1 MEIFKLTVNQMLVI
15 FILILIGYLLRHK
28 NIVEYNASANLSKM
42 ELFIFS
48 PALNFVTQAKNCTAG
63 NLKEN
68 WVLILYGGL
77 TILVAVVIAEF
88 LSRLF
93 VRDYRENREAAY
105 KRCIYK
111 YSIAFANYGFF
122 GNFIVLSVFGEEM
135 LFKYQMFTFML
146 SFFVYSWGM
155 YTLIPKDRNTGITKH
170 IIKGLTSPPMLA
182 MVGGMLVGLLG
193 WGQAI
198 TEVPFINTVLTN
210 AGDCMGPIAM
220 LLAGMALGN
229 YDIKE
234 MFRDKK
240 IYIVSAL
247 RLIVLPAAF
256 VLVHKLIGTTNPVII
271 PLTLIAFAGPL
282 GMNTIVFP
290 AAYGGDTKTGASM
303 TLISS
308 LFSVITLPLMYY
320 LFVVLLG

>member
-1 MEIFKLTVNQMLVI
+1 MEIFKLTLNQMLVI
-15 FILILIGYLLRHK
+15 FILMLIGYLMRQK
-28 NIVEYNASANLSKM
+28 NVVEYNASANLSKM

-48 PALNFVTQAKNCTAG
+48 PALNFITQAKNCTVQ
-63 NLKEN
+63 NLSQN
-68 WVLILYGGL
+68 WVLILYGGA
-77 TILVAVVIAEF
+77 TILVAVILAEF
-88 LSRLF
+88 LSRVF
-93 VRDYRENREAAY
+93 VPDYRENRDAAY

-122 GNFIVLSVFGEEM
+122 GNFIILSVFGEEM
-135 LFKYQMFTFML
+135 LFKYQMFTLLL

-155 YTLIPKDRNTGITKH
+155 YTLIPKDRNSGISKH
-170 IIKGLTSPPMLA
+170 IIKGLTSPPMLSI
-182 MVGGMLVGLLG
+182 VGGMLFGLLNLG
-193 WGQAI
+193 DDI
-198 TEVPFINTVLTN
+198 SKIPFVDTVLTN
-210 AGDCMGPIAM
+210 AGDCMGPVAM

-229 YDIKE
+229 YDLRD

-247 RLIVLPAAF
+247 RLIVIPAVF

>member
-1 MEIFKLTVNQMLVI
+1 MRQ
-15 FILILIGYLLRHK
+15 K
-28 NIVEYNASANLSKM
+28 NVVEYNASANLSKM

-48 PALNFVTQAKNCTAG
+48 PALNFITQAKNCTVE
-63 NLKEN
+63 NLSQN

-77 TILVAVVIAEF
+77 TILVAVIIAEF
-88 LSRLF
+88 GSKLF
-93 VRDYRENREAAY
+93 VPDYRENREAAY

-122 GNFIVLSVFGEEM
+122 GNFIILSVFGEEM
-135 LFKYQMFTFML
+135 LFKYQMFTLVL

-155 YTLIPKDRNTGITKH
+155 YTLIPKDRNSGIAKH
-170 IIKGLTSPPMLA
+170 IVKGMTSPPMLSI
-182 MVGGMLVGLLG
+182 VGGMVVGLLG
-193 WGQAI
+193 LGDI
-198 TEVPFINTVLTN
+198 VESVPFLNEVLNT
-210 AGDCMGPIAM
+210 AGACMGPVAM

-229 YDIKE
+229 YDLRD

-240 IYIVSAL
+240 IYFVSAL
-247 RLIVLPAAF
+247 RLVVLPALY
-256 VLVHKLIGTTNPVII
+256 VLFHKLIGTTNDVII

-308 LFSVITLPLMYY
+308 LFSVLTLPIMYY
-320 LFVVLLG
+320 VFVVLLG